1 MYQLTAVEFYI
12 RDTYLAFVVDVGKD
26 PFAAVRG
33 DTVDLRDLS
42 SKLSSMVD
50 CC

>member
-12 RDTYLAFVVDVGKD
+12 GDTYLAFVVDVGKD

-33 DTVDLRDLS
+33 DTVDFRDLPGE
-42 SKLSSMVD
+42 LSSMVD